1 MMAKKDYDGEGGS
14 AGTTDLQTLFME
26 AVQLHQ
32 HNQLAQAEEKY
43 LLILEALPGNTKVLG
58 NLGILYKDQQRYQ
71 EAEDCYRRALERDPE
86 DPLLL
91 LNLGAV
97 NEAKGDLDM
106 AVSCFRR
113 TLKLQPANAKALNN
127 LGKVLCLQ
135 GLLAE
140 AEASVKQALQ
150 LEPHYP
156 LALNNLG
163 VIYSKQ
169 GKNEAAIDCLKKSLA
184 LLPADVNTLYN
195 LAGVYGNTEKN
206 AQAAQCLRQVLE
218 LDPDHAAAQ
227 HMLAA
232 CSGATT
238 ETAPP
243 QYIENTFDLYAA
255 SFDSHLEGKLQY
267 AVPTALRTV
276 LQETVGSKR
285 RFARAIDLGCGTGL
299 SGRSF
304 RDMADNLIGI
314 DLSANMLAKAKEKN
328 IYDRLIRQ
336 DITAFLQDCPEQF
349 DLFIATDV
357 FVYVGRLERIF
368 TAISRCAAPGAFFVF
383 SIERAEG
390 EDDYRL
396 RSSCRYAQ
404 SPVYISRLAH
414 RHDFSIEASCDHGI
428 RKEKQQWISGNLF
441 VLKKN
446 GPDNTAAP

>member
-1 MMAKKDYDGEGGS
+1 MAINDHNGKGGS
-14 AGTTDLQTLFME
+14 AGAPDLQTLFME

-32 HNQLAQAEEKY
+32 SNQLARAEEKY
-43 LLILEALPGNTKVLG
+43 LLILQALPGNGNVLG
-58 NLGILYKDQQRYQ
+58 NLGLLYRDQKHYRK
-71 EAEDCYRRALERDPE
+71 AEQCYRQALGHDPD
-86 DPLLL
+86 DPSLH

-97 NEAKGDLDM
+97 YEAGGELDQ

-113 TLKLQPANAKALNN
+113 ALELQPANPKALNN

-140 AEASVKQALQ
+140 AETAVQKALR

-163 VIYSKQ
+163 VIYNKQ

-184 LLPADVNTLYN
+184 LQPADVNTLYN
-195 LAGVYGNTEKN
+195 LAGAYSSEENN
-206 AQAAQCLRQVLE
+206 PQAAECLQQLLA
-218 LDPDHAAAQ
+218 LDPTHAAAR

-243 QYIENTFDLYAA
+243 QYVENTFDLYAA
-255 SFDSHLEGKLQY
+255 NFDSHLEGKLQY
-267 AVPTALRTV
+267 TVPTALGTV
-276 LQETVGSKR
+276 LRETSASGR

-299 SGRSF
+299 SGQPF
-304 RDMADNLIGI
+304 RDLADSLIGI

-336 DITAFLQDCPEQF
+336 DITAFLQDCREQF

-357 FVYVGRLERIF
+357 FIYVGKLERIF
-368 TAISRCAAPGAFFVF
+368 AAVSRSAAPGAYFVF
-383 SIERAEG
+383 SIERAG
-390 EDDYRL
+390 EEEDYRL
-396 RSSCRYAQ
+396 RGSGRYAH
-404 SPVYISRLAH
+404 SPGYIKLLADQH
-414 RHDFSIEASCDHGI
+414 AFSLEVCRDHGI
-428 RKEKQQWISGNLF
+428 RKEKQQWIAGNLF
-441 VLKKN
+441 VLVRSEE
-446 GPDNTAAP
+446 